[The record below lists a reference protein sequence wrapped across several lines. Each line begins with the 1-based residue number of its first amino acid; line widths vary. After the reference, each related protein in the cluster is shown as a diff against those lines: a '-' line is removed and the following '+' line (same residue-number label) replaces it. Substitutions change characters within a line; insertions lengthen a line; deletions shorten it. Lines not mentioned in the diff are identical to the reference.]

1 MTDDA
6 LRVGLLLNGTT
17 VPAWTRRALD
27 DMLDRTDVE
36 ITCAVVNDDPDEP
49 GLDHY
54 IDRVREFPLWAPVG
68 VVHRLLPAPDYA
80 TPAPVDDLIDDA
92 TVVPCAPEPA
102 PDFGN
107 VLPDDVVDDVA
118 DRADLF
124 VRIGF
129 GILKGRILDEPE
141 HGVLSF
147 HHGDLREYRGQPAGF
162 WEYVNDENV
171 AGVTLQRLN
180 ETLDGGEIVAFEDVD
195 LTDAHTYADVRRRL
209 YAASETML
217 TAGVRNVR
225 ADADLVTPDSLGTL
239 YSLPEGSDVVRYLA
253 RNNVGRLKKLRA

>member
-1 MTDDA
+1 MTADA
-6 LRVGLLLNGTT
+6 LRVGLLLNGTS
-17 VPAWTRRALD
+17 VPTWTRRALV
-27 DMLDRTDVE
+27 DMLDRTEAE
-36 ITCAVVNDDPDEP
+36 ITCVVVNDDPDEP

-54 IDRVREFPLWAPVG
+54 IDRVREYPLWAPVG
-68 VVHRLLPAPDYA
+68 VVHTLLPAPDYA
-80 TPAPVDDLIDDA
+80 TPASVDDLIGDA
-92 TVVPCAPEPA
+92 RVVRCAPEPA
-102 PDFGN
+102 SDFGN

-129 GILKGRILDEPE
+129 GILKGAILDEPE

-162 WEYVNDENV
+162 WEHVNDEDA

-180 ETLDGGEIVAFEDVD
+180 ETLDGGEIVAFEEVD

-209 YAASETML
+209 YAASEGML
-217 TAGVRNVR
+217 TAGVRNVQ
-225 ADADLVTPDSLGTL
+225 DDDDPVTPDSLGTL
-239 YSLPEGSDVVRYLA
+239 YSLPEGRDVVRYLA
-253 RNNVGRLKKLRA
+253 RNNVGRLKKLRS